1 MIYLSLNDLQKTIFI
16 EFITTSKCNYK
27 CSYCSA
33 KYRFKE
39 SKFNDYGRFKMF
51 ETYINQFK
59 TIKENNPEYKI
70 RVRIL
75 GGEPTLYPYLN
86 DLLNI
91 LNNNPYVDGITL
103 FSNCSHSIPN
113 FNSETKKNFLVF
125 SVHFEYARFFNRSFK
140 NIINSQNH
148 NVVCSCVCNSHNSHL
163 EFIIQNVKKYNFEFH
178 LSPCYTQDLQRS
190 KLIQSFIDFKKT
202 HEYIYSRYKL
212 MDYYKKC
219 VPNYFETYI
228 TDYFLHPSKGNCILT
243 EFEIDE
249 NGKINTPQCCKQQNL
264 SIDNIKPISNSCKD
278 IISCCFEYFYYRR

>member
-16 EFITTSKCNYK
+16 EFITTSKCNFK

-39 SKFNDYGRFKMF
+39 NVLNDYERFKMF
-51 ETYINQFK
+51 ETYISEFK

-86 DLLNI
+86 NLLKI
-91 LNNNPYVDGITL
+91 LNNNPFVDGITV
-103 FSNCSHSIPN
+103 FSNCSHPIPN

-125 SVHFEYARFFNRSFK
+125 SVHFEYSHLFSRSFK

-148 NVVCSCVCNSHNSHL
+148 NIICSCMGTSRKHK
-163 EFIIQNVKKYNFEFH
+163 FDYIIKNVKKYNFDIH
-178 LSPCYTQDLQRS
+178 LSVCYTQDLTRTN
-190 KLIQSFIDFKKT
+190 LISEFIFYKKT
-202 HEYIYSRYKL
+202 REYMYSRYKL
-212 MDYYKKC
+212 IDYYEKC
-219 VPNYFETYI
+219 IPNYFETYI
-228 TDYFLHPSKGNCILT
+228 TDYFLHHVNGNCILT

-249 NGKINTPQCCKQQNL
+249 NGKINIPQCCKQQNL
-264 SIDNIKPISNSCKD
+264 NIDTIKPITNSCTD
-278 IISCCFEYFYYRR
+278 ITSCCFDYFYYRH